1 LNNQC
6 FAAFEL
12 ELEKAMGLRDASP
25 QFVQSLRRK
34 VLEPQKSSYWRCP
47 LVWRVALVLGLVMS
61 FTFFAIGPQNVV
73 AAVRQWLGQ
82 YFPGIG
88 FVEDSTALRILES
101 TASVQRDGAEVIV
114 RWAYTTEEKT
124 VIAYPEESDTRVC
137 QNWLIYSPETRQQ
150 IQELALGKLF
160 LTDGHQLEW
169 DQNGGYQPV
178 PPDVDLTTLVI
189 YTHKATPDCP
199 EGASCRCIDED
210 QRFEIPLK
218 FIIPPPGTSLEIY
231 ELQFTPVAPTLKLD
245 KDNE

>member
-1 LNNQC
+1 MDNLC
-6 FAAFEL
+6 LDAFEL
-12 ELEKAMGLRDASP
+12 ELEKAMGLSDASP

-34 VLEPQKSSYWRCP
+34 VLNPQKSSYWRCP

-88 FVEDSTALRILES
+88 FIEDSDTLRILES
-101 TASVQRDGAEVIV
+101 PASVKSDGVEVSV

-124 VIAYPEESDTRVC
+124 VIAFPEESDTRIC

-150 IQELALGKLF
+150 IQTLALGKLV
-160 LTDGHQLEW
+160 LPDGHELEW
-169 DQNGGYQPV
+169 DHNGGYQPV
-178 PPDVDLTTLVI
+178 PPDIDDAIFII
-189 YTHKATPDCP
+189 YTHKAVPDCP
-199 EGASCRCIDED
+199 ADVSCRCMDED
-210 QRFEIPLK
+210 QRIEIPLK
-218 FIIPPPGTSLEIY
+218 FVTPPPGTALEIY
-231 ELQFTPVAPTLKLD
+231 EMQFTPVVPTLKID